1 MSRRWKKSKQGRPGK
16 SGPANLA
23 FLCPRPPLG
32 SSPKKMA
39 DWQAGVAV
47 YSDPTRRR
55 PPSLFGDGGRRA
67 DFSGANSVA
76 SALGIRHGRDP
87 AADNGWAR
95 LPATPELEK
104 QRRPPFR
111 DPEAPVSI
119 KHCRRGP
126 TRRILL
132 SLRCLPPP
140 LRTLLRRD
148 RLGYP
153 RLRCDLLRIGL
164 RLRQG
169 GIASRVRLL
178 FYVTQRDYFRLPR

>member
-1 MSRRWKKSKQGRPGK
+1 MSGRRPKTQQGRPGQ
-16 SGPANLA
+16 SARPTSR

-32 SSPKKMA
+32 SSTKEMGRL
-39 DWQAGVAV
+39 AGRICGLWL
-47 YSDPTRRR
+47 SN
-55 PPSLFGDGGRRA
+55 A

-87 AADNGWAR
+87 ATDNGWTR
-95 LPATPELEK
+95 LPATPELEL

-119 KHCRRGP
+119 KHCARGP
-126 TRRILL
+126 TRRILV
-132 SLRCLPPP
+132 SLGCLPPP

-153 RLRCDLLRIGL
+153 RLRCDLLRIGF

-178 FYVTQRDYFRLPR
+178 SYVTQRDRFRLPG